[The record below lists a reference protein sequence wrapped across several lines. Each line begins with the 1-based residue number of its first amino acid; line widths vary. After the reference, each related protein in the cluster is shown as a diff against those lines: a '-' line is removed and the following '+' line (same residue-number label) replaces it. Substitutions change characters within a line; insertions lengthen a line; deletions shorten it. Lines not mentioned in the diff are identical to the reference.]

1 MSDHSSLVVNIA
13 ATAQVVGAILGILG
27 MLLFGFD
34 HNNEYVI
41 YILPCALFLLGLS
54 CVLLF

>member
-1 MSDHSSLVVNIA
+1 MSDHSSFVVGVA
-13 ATAQVVGAILGILG
+13 ATAQVVGAVLGIFG
-27 MLLFGFD
+27 MLLFGWD
-34 HNNEYVI
+34 HNNQYLI